1 MRVVNTLDEL
11 LALPSDRYVNGFRK
25 RVPVRLEIPA
35 LTKPVLVRA
44 QFALNELQE
53 RCGSAGAAGFMFVT
67 LLYGVVQVFQ
77 RHTSLLSW
85 NAAFELAVVLGLS
98 FAAGAAGKF
107 VALAITRWQFA
118 HRCRAQY
125 RRLSETLQAPAALVS

>member
-11 LALPSDRYVNGFRK
+11 LALPSDRDVNGFRK

-53 RCGSAGAAGFMFVT
+53 RCGVAGAAGFMFVT
-67 LLYGVVQVFQ
+67 LVLGVIQVFG
-77 RHTSLLSW
+77 RHASLLTW
-85 NAAFELAVVLGLS
+85 NAAVELAIVLGVSL
-98 FAAGAAGKF
+98 AAGAAGKYL
-107 VALAITRWQFA
+107 ALAITRWQFA

-125 RRLSETLQAPAALVS
+125 RRLSATLEAPDALAS

>member
-11 LALPSDRYVNGFRK
+11 LTLPDDRRVNGFRK
-25 RVPVRLEIPA
+25 RLPVRLEIPS

-53 RCGSAGAAGFMFVT
+53 RCGSLGAAGFMLVT

-77 RHTSLLSW
+77 RNASLLTPR
-85 NAAFELAVVLGLS
+85 AALEFGVVLAIS
-98 FAAGAAGKF
+98 FAAGAFGKYLC
-107 VALAITRWQFA
+107 LAVTRWQFA
-118 HRCRAQY
+118 RRCRAQY
-125 RRLSETLQAPAALVS
+125 RTLLSHLEPTI

>member
-1 MRVVNTLDEL
+1 MRVVNTIDEL
-11 LALPSDRYVNGFRK
+11 LTLPDDRCVNGYRK

-53 RCGSAGAAGFMFVT
+53 RCGSLGAAGFMFVT

-77 RHTSLLSW
+77 RNASLLTLR
-85 NAAFELAVVLGLS
+85 AALEFGAVLAIS
-98 FAAGAAGKF
+98 FAAGALGKYLCMA
-107 VALAITRWQFA
+107 VTRWQFA
-118 HRCRAQY
+118 RRCRAQY
-125 RRLSETLQAPAALVS
+125 RALLSHLEPTL